1 LKILGSLLTKILPY
15 LKVSKVYKVKELL
28 NQIVNAPKKSH
39 KAKLVKI
46 ADKLYN
52 LRDLEKETPIGW
64 SEERAQAPVQMRF

>member
-1 LKILGSLLTKILPY
+1 MKILGSLLTKILPY
-15 LKVSKVYKVKELL
+15 LKVSKVYKVKKLL

-52 LRDLEKETPIGW
+52 LRDLEKETPIRW